1 MKKVLS
7 VTNKDLRRR
16 NLKAVCSEVVLLL
29 LSAFLLSLAHPSF
42 ISNNGF
48 GFLVFFVLI
57 PVFAVIRNTSWRLV
71 APYGFLYG
79 FVYYAIFNYWLTSFH
94 PYAIL
99 IVTLIK
105 AVEMVFLFLALKAAD
120 SWFSNTIKGKLSCLI
135 PVFQAIIWVAY
146 SYVSQSWFAGYP
158 YGTIAYALYRYKVLI
173 QCADLFG
180 IWGLNFMLVLPQAF
194 LGAWFC
200 DYFSKT
206 KISRPLGSL
215 HLQKAQIS
223 QSTNQSTNQSTHQS
237 IHNSQNSHDTQNA
250 KKGDRNLKS
259 QRYRFFQSLKAYLF
273 SNKILVI
280 VYIVLFAAQLIY
292 GTVTLNFWKNAQ
304 EDNSFDVATVQHN
317 ADSWK
322 GGYDTYKKNFLNLS
336 RMSLEAAL
344 QNPDMI
350 IWSETAFV
358 PSVDW
363 YTNYPY
369 EGDDEGSSFDYLRA
383 IQELVDEFVEFGTNL
398 GIPLL
403 TGNPS
408 GEIKDENLPPYDE
421 EGNWNKADYNSVIL
435 FDDGV
440 IKQSYRKQ
448 HLVPFTEHFPY
459 EKQMPWLYNLLK
471 ANDYHWWEKG
481 DESVVFETSNG
492 IKFSTPI
499 CFEDVFGN
507 ICANFVTAGADLIVN
522 MTNDSWSGSVAAE
535 RQHMAMAVFRSVENR
550 RTTIRGTNSGITCLI
565 TPDGTIQGEMEP
577 FKMGWKIWEVPV
589 YSSNTY
595 GYSLYSKTVDISAQ
609 ICTYASY
616 IILAL
621 GAVLMV
627 GGHFAKKS
635 KHHAKSNN

>member
-1 MKKVLS
+1 M
-7 VTNKDLRRR
+7 
-16 NLKAVCSEVVLLL
+16 L
-29 LSAFLLSLAHPSF
+29 LSALLLSLAHPSF

-48 GFLVFFVLI
+48 GFLVFFALI

-105 AVEMVFLFLALKAAD
+105 AAEMIFLFLALKAVD
-120 SWFSNTIKGKLSCLI
+120 SWFSNGQGFIGEGSFIGKENEEGGKIPAGLKRLKRVNSLNSLKKTLSHFI

-173 QCADLFG
+173 QIADLFG

-194 LGAWFC
+194 LGAWCC
-200 DYFSKT
+200 DFFSKT
-206 KISRPLGSL
+206 KVSRPLGSL
-215 HLQKAQIS
+215 HLQPLDSLHLQDV
-223 QSTNQSTNQSTHQS
+223 QGLQGV
-237 IHNSQNSHDTQNA
+237 QNVQA
-250 KKGDRNLKS
+250 KKSRA
-259 QRYRFFQSLKAYLF
+259 QRHWAVQNLKAYIF
-273 SNKILVI
+273 NNKILII
-280 VYIVLFAAQLIY
+280 VYLVLFAFQLIY
-292 GTVTLNFWKNAQ
+292 GIVTLNFWKNAQ

-322 GGYDTYKKNFLNLS
+322 GGYETYKRNFLNLS

-344 QNPDMI
+344 QKPDMI

-363 YTNYPY
+363 YTQYPY
-369 EGDDEGSSFDYLRA
+369 EGDDKGSAFDYLRD
-383 IQELVDEFVEFGTNL
+383 IQELVDEFVEFGTSL

-408 GEIKDENLPPYDE
+408 GEIKDESLPPYDE
-421 EGNWNKADYNSVIL
+421 DGNWNKKDYNSVIL

-481 DESVVFETSNG
+481 EDSVVFETSNG

-499 CFEDVFGN
+499 CFEDVFGD
-507 ICANFVTAGADLIVN
+507 ICANFVSSGANLIVN

-589 YSSNTY
+589 YSSTTY
-595 GYSLYSKTVDISAQ
+595 GLTLYSKTVDLSAQ

-616 IILAL
+616 FILAF
-621 GAVLMV
+621 GAVLMMH
-627 GGHFAKKS
+627 GHFAKKS
-635 KHHAKSNN
+635 SRCRKATT